1 MTDSTIVK
9 TLWASGFVNRWHSNP
24 DPRLRCSN
32 DTTAAHSHRVSV
44 LVDLLYDS
52 MDEHWQLSTK
62 AQAVRAALLHDA
74 AENYT
79 GDAPYGAKR
88 DSRISAAMQCGERDW
103 WEREMGDDGPEMT
116 PIVKLCDQIDA
127 IMFCGHV
134 APDLLERDD
143 WRAHEE
149 LVMDFA
155 SQLGLR
161 DIVED
166 LISV

>member
-79 GDAPYGAKR
+79 GDVPYGAKK
-88 DSRISAAMQCGERDW
+88 DSRVRAAMQCAENDW
-103 WEREMGDDGPEMT
+103 WTRDVGEDAPEMT

-127 IMFCGHV
+127 IMFCRHV
-134 APDLLERDD
+134 APDLLERGD
-143 WRAHEE
+143 WRTHKEFV
-149 LVMDFA
+149 LNFA

-166 LISV
+166 LING

>member
-1 MTDSTIVK
+1 MGAIGP
-9 TLWASGFVNRWHSNP
+9 L
-24 DPRLRCSN
+24 PRFILQ
-32 DTTAAHSHRVSV
+32 AA
-44 LVDLLYDS
+44 
-52 MDEHWQLSTK
+52 
-62 AQAVRAALLHDA
+62 AALLHDA

-127 IMFCGHV
+127 IMFCRHV

-143 WRAHEE
+143 WMQHKAWV
-149 LVMDFA
+149 LNFA
-155 SQLGLR
+155 DQLGLR